1 MERKCILAIRIR
13 GEINSPRRIR
23 DTLRMLRVDR
33 NMTATL
39 LDDRPEYLGMLQK
52 AKDYITWGEPNL
64 DMVRLILEKRGR
76 LVGDHPINDDSLS
89 SLGYKDID
97 ALAKALY
104 DGDTE
109 YHKLEGIKPFFSYLR
124 HKFFYGNYVYIKFGA
139 EIQFFYCFANYL
151 PCAGYLGKEMVFSKT
166 NIRKNM

>member
-33 NMTATL
+33 NMSATL

-97 ALAKALY
+97 ALAKALH
-104 DGDTE
+104 DGDIE
-109 YHKLEGIKPFFSYLR
+109 YHKLEGVKPFFRLHPPSKGFKR
-124 HKFFYGNYVYIKFGA
+124 TVKRPYGSRG
-139 EIQFFYCFANYL
+139 EL
-151 PCAGYLGKEMVFSKT
+151 GYRGEAINKLAKRMC
-166 NIRKNM
+166 